1 MKKMLLL
8 LVFLTIS
15 FHWYSQEWVAL
26 NSMSDMNIIDVFFV
40 NDQIGFVS
48 GESGTILKTTDAGAT
63 WTNLNTGVSNSVNL
77 ASLYF
82 LNENEG
88 FAVGDASTIIH
99 TIDGGVNWSDY
110 NTNASANFRDIIFW
124 NENDGIIL
132 GGSNG
137 VYLLTSDGGTTWV
150 VQNPSFPE
158 PIRGANLIND
168 DLYFIGL
175 FGTIYR
181 MDTTLME
188 FTDFATDAPFLFNV
202 DGSGDLQIAVG
213 QNGSVVKTNDA
224 WQTSQIVPWNNSDWL
239 AHVNYLANGDFIQVG
254 GLVQENIGYIHTSTD
269 NGVSWET
276 YIWPEARL
284 FSSCETP
291 AGELFAVGVN
301 GTILKRAADE
311 VICET
316 PVIAEV
322 SITSCD
328 NYYMDG
334 ENVLTESG
342 LYEFYHTTADGCDS
356 IVILNLSIVAS
367 PEVDIQQEIAGCG
380 NSSEIT
386 ISVGS
391 GDQHT
396 FQIASLGMLNTTGS
410 FIVPFGSYIV
420 EISNPFGCVT
430 AQTVTSDAYIS
441 CPADFDGDSLVDV
454 EDLML
459 FTAAYACTGDCC
471 PYDINGDG
479 NVSVI
484 DLLAFIS
491 DFGMQCE

>member
-1 MKKMLLL
+1 MKKTLLL
-8 LVFLTIS
+8 LVLLALS
-15 FHWYSQEWVAL
+15 FHWYSQQWVAL
-26 NSMSDMNIIDVFFV
+26 NSMSDMNFVDVFFV

-63 WTNLNTGVSNSVNL
+63 WTDLNTGVSNSVYL
-77 ASLYF
+77 YSLYF
-82 LNENEG
+82 LNENDG

-99 TIDGGVNWSDY
+99 TNDGGVTWTDY
-110 NTNASANFRDIIFW
+110 NTTASANFRDIIFW

-158 PIRGANLIND
+158 PVRGANLIND
-168 DLYFIGL
+168 DLYFTGY

-181 MDTTLME
+181 MDTTSLE
-188 FTDFATDAPFLFNV
+188 FTDFATDAPFLYKV
-202 DGSGDLQIAVG
+202 DGNGDLQIAVG
-213 QNGSVVKTNDA
+213 KDGSVVKTNDS
-224 WQTSQIVPWNNSDWL
+224 WQTSQILTWNYFDHL
-239 AHVNYLANGDFIQVG
+239 ADVNYLANGDFIQVG
-254 GLVQENIGYIHTSTD
+254 GLVDENIGYIHTSAD

-276 YIWPEARL
+276 YVWPDARL

-291 AGELFAVGVN
+291 SGELFVAGLD

-316 PVIAEV
+316 PVITEV

-328 NYYMDG
+328 NYIIDS

-342 LYEFYHTTADGCDS
+342 QYEFYYTNADGCDS
-356 IVILNLSIVAS
+356 IVMLNLSIVAS
-367 PEVDIQQEIAGCG
+367 PGIVIQQEIAGCG
-380 NSSEIT
+380 NSNEIT
-386 ISVGS
+386 ITVAS
-391 GDQHT
+391 DDEHT
-396 FQIASLGMLNTTGS
+396 FQIASLGMLNTNGS

-420 EISNPFGCVT
+420 EVTNPSGCVT
-430 AQTVTSDAYIS
+430 AQTVTSEGDIS

-454 EDLML
+454 EDLIL
-459 FTAAYACTGDCC
+459 FTAAFECAGDCC

-479 NVSVI
+479 AVSVM